1 MLGATFGHIRQ
12 TIVSDDYAPY
22 NFMTIFSDGFVA
34 LWLLVLLYL
43 HHRQGGFG
51 KESGRG

>member
-1 MLGATFGHIRQ
+1 
-12 TIVSDDYAPY
+12 
-22 NFMTIFSDGFVA
+22 MTIFSDGFVA

-51 KESGRG
+51 KDGGRG